1 MKTIN
6 ATAAPGNSG
15 WSQKFLALLQTWPA
29 QAASTPIRW
38 LAQTNR
44 NGCRS

>member
-1 MKTIN
+1 MKAIN
-6 ATAAPGNSG
+6 AAAAPVNSR
-15 WSQKFLALLQTWPA
+15 WSQKFLASLQTWPA

-38 LAQTNR
+38 LAQTNG